1 MFSDHINELFTTQL
15 RDWELARVNYAQ
27 LEKVRTRKIDFGTFD
42 VFIQFNPERIKSSSA
57 KVDAKSIGERP
68 CFLCEKNRPP
78 EQRGVS
84 FGNSLTALVNPFP
97 IFKRHL
103 TIPSE
108 KHTDQRIRN
117 NFETMLSL
125 AEKLPS
131 FTVFYNGPE
140 CGASAPD
147 HFHFQAGSRGFI
159 PLEKD
164 FLSGKHAKLVSGR
177 EGLGIWLW
185 TGYKRG
191 IITLAGNDRN
201 SLSGAFTQLFDKFSD
216 THPEKPEPMLNIL
229 AAFSE
234 EGWAVHVIPRKK
246 HRPSQ
251 FFIEGK
257 DQILVSPAAVDLGGV
272 IITPREEDFRKITK
286 ADVEDIFGQVCY
298 SDDELLCIINTI
310 L

>member
-57 KVDAKSIGERP
+57 KVDARSIGERP

-108 KHTDQRIRN
+108 QHTDQRIRN

-125 AEKLPS
+125 AEELPS

-164 FLSGKHAKLVSGR
+164 FLSGKHAKLVSGK

-185 TGYKRG
+185 NGYKRG
-191 IITLAGNDRN
+191 IITFTGNDGN
-201 SLSGAFTQLFDKFSD
+201 ILSGAFAQLFDKLSD

-246 HRPSQ
+246 HRPTQ
-251 FFIEGK
+251 YFIEGK

-272 IITPREEDFRKITK
+272 IITPREEDFSKITK
-286 ADVEDIFGQVCY
+286 AGVEDIFGQVCF
-298 SDDELLCIINTI
+298 SEDELSCILKAI

>member
-57 KVDAKSIGERP
+57 KVDSKSIGERP
-68 CFLCEKNRPP
+68 CFLCEKNRPQ
-78 EQRGVS
+78 EQRGVTFGGS
-84 FGNSLTALVNPFP
+84 FTALVNPYP

-117 NFETMLSL
+117 NFGTMLAL
-125 AEKLPS
+125 TEELPS
-131 FTVFYNGPE
+131 YTVFYNGPQ

-147 HFHFQAGSRGFI
+147 HLHFQAGNRGFM

-164 FLSGKHAKLVSGR
+164 FLSGKHTRLVSGK
-177 EGLGIWLW
+177 EGPSIWLW

-191 IITLAGNDRN
+191 IITLTGNDRKG
-201 SLSGAFTQLFDKFSD
+201 LSGIFTLLFEKLFE
-216 THPEKPEPMLNIL
+216 TQPEKPEPMLNIL
-229 AAFSE
+229 ATFSE
-234 EGWAVHVIPRKK
+234 EGLTVHLIPRKK

-257 DQILVSPAAVDLGGV
+257 DQIMISPAAVDLGGV
-272 IITPREEDFRKITK
+272 IITPREEDFEKITEEG
-286 ADVEDIFGQVCY
+286 VEDLFSQVCFGE
-298 SDDELLCIINTI
+298 DELLSIIKMI
-310 L
+310 Q